1 MSHVIRRRLP
11 VLAALASAGLAAG
24 VVSAGAAPSAAA
36 PAARTAKLAVGV
48 EVLHFSS
55 SGRTTTAN
63 GLLTATLSDTLGHV
77 TTIRDNVA
85 LTAAVGGSGC
95 RVLHLFLNELTL
107 NLLGLTAHLDK
118 VTLDITG
125 NASGGVLGSL
135 FCRLA
140 HAKIASVRAAT
151 IAALNR
157 GVKQQPQHALAFTA
171 YLHPAKA
178 RRRRRLLRPRP
189 RRPPLRRR
197 PRLRGRPRPRPRR
210 RRRHARS
217 SISWSARST
226 SSSSGSSSI
235 YSGSTSTSRPPP
247 GRASSAT
254 SSARWPTSSPASPPA
269 RWRAM
274 AAAIGCPVCA
284 S

>member
-24 VVSAGAAPSAAA
+24 IVTGGAAPSAAA
-36 PAARTAKLAVGV
+36 PTARTAKLAVGV

-55 SGRTTTAN
+55 AGRTTTAN

-77 TTIRDNVA
+77 TTIKDNVA

-140 HAKIASVRAAT
+140 HAKIASVRSAT

-171 YLHPAKA
+171 YLHPA
-178 RRRRRLLRPRP
+178 
-189 RRPPLRRR
+189 
-197 PRLRGRPRPRPRR
+197 
-210 RRRHARS
+210 
-217 SISWSARST
+217 T
-226 SSSSGSSSI
+226 
-235 YSGSTSTSRPPP
+235 
-247 GRASSAT
+247 
-254 SSARWPTSSPASPPA
+254 
-269 RWRAM
+269 
-274 AAAIGCPVCA
+274 AAAATPTATTPTTPAAPAAPAPAPAPAPAAAETCPVLDLVVGPLDLQLLGLVVDLQRVHLNVTATPGQGKLGDLFCTLA
-284 S
+284 DQ